1 MRRKDRPD
9 GLVIAIDGPAGA
21 GKSTVG
27 KLAASRLNYRFL
39 NTGEMY
45 RALTWKVIECGI
57 STSDEDSITRLT
69 RKIKWEFKSV
79 SGPAIRTFVNG
90 VLVGRQILAERV
102 GRNSSLVA
110 GLPSVRKFMRK
121 IQRSLGSGGGIV
133 MEGRDIGTNVFPNAD
148 LKIYLKA
155 SSRERALRRL
165 HQLRKQGFKADYNNI
180 LKSIRKRDSQDAS
193 RRINPLRKARDSV
206 VIDTMK
212 LTLREVASRILELIK
227 SKN

>member
-1 MRRKDRPD
+1 MSMKR
-9 GLVIAIDGPAGA
+9 LTIAIDGPAGV

-27 KLAASRLNYRFL
+27 KLAASSLNYRFL

-45 RALTWKVIECGI
+45 RALTWKVIENGI
-57 STSDEDSITRLT
+57 STSDEDSIMRLA
-69 RKIKWEFKSV
+69 RKIKWEFKNI
-79 SGPAIRTFVNG
+79 SGPAIRTFING
-90 VLVGRQILAERV
+90 VLVGRQILDERV

-148 LKIYLKA
+148 FKIYLEA
-155 SSRERALRRL
+155 SVRERALRRL
-165 HQLRKQGFKADYNNI
+165 NQLRKQGFKAGYNVI

-193 RRINPLRKARDSV
+193 RRINPLRKAGDSV
-206 VIDTMK
+206 VIDTTKM
-212 LTLREVASRILELIK
+212 TLGKVASRILELIK
-227 SKN
+227 LKK

>member
-1 MRRKDRPD
+1 
-9 GLVIAIDGPAGA
+9 
-21 GKSTVG
+21 
-27 KLAASRLNYRFL
+27 
-39 NTGEMY
+39 MY
-45 RALTWKVIECGI
+45 RALTWKVIGCGI
-57 STSDEDSITRLT
+57 STSDEGSIMRLT
-69 RKIKWEFKSV
+69 RKIKWEFKRD

-90 VLVGRQILAERV
+90 VLVGRQILDEKV

-155 SSRERALRRL
+155 SARERALRRL
-165 HQLRKQGFKADYNNI
+165 HQLRNQGFKADYNAI
-180 LKSIRKRDSQDAS
+180 LKSIRKRDSQDAR

-206 VIDTMK
+206 VIDTTK